1 MPSQLD
7 RIAALEGG
15 IVRDVS
21 NWANVNRGF
30 HSLTGM
36 HTNTKSVL
44 TKVSGSEKFSVSA
57 VGGNQIR
64 GLWQVRLNGTTYYF
78 AATAD
83 GKIKRINGAT
93 ITNLATGL
101 SDAYWDGRTIGAIF
115 FMAGGTTNGNK
126 KILSTLAVQNVG
138 VAAPASAVTLAD
150 GGAAGSPNG
159 TYTYK
164 HTYYNSLSNQ
174 ESDSSVVSASITVA
188 SRKILVSGLG
198 GAVDTQV
205 DFQRIYRTT
214 GTGSG
219 IWLRVAE
226 IAAATTTYLDNI
238 ADSALGIAYTDDNGV
253 PPAASYLELF
263 NGMMFYAGLA
273 TPNESRI
280 AVSGVLRPE
289 ACDADNVYD
298 LEPDEDDIITGIKK
312 FGQAI
317 AVYKQTSIWLGAGST
332 PDGMDFV
339 KTRVAEGALGN
350 WGIIPF
356 NSMHWYLG
364 EKGVFTFNGL
374 TEQYMS
380 SAIEELYKTF
390 DLTTLANASG
400 VYYKPL
406 NLLIWNVRTA
416 GVSDFDSWL
425 MYNIKTQEWSTRSHA
440 TSKLSTY
447 KDVFGRSVLWMG
459 GVNGYTYN
467 GDRGNADDGTDIV
480 VDIILRGIC
489 LGFKDK
495 QPDLDQLYC
504 FRHIELLYDANGGSE
519 PVTISYAL
527 DDPDSTYYS
536 AVNPADGTSVFTP
549 TTGERIRFDIPELHA
564 YGRLIFVRIQ
574 ASSQEALIIRG
585 VRVEGN
591 GLGRR

>member
-1 MPSQLD
+1 
-7 RIAALEGG
+7 
-15 IVRDVS
+15 V
-21 NWANVNRGF
+21 
-30 HSLTGM
+30 
-36 HTNTKSVL
+36 
-44 TKVSGSEKFSVSA
+44 
-57 VGGNQIR
+57 
-64 GLWQVRLNGTTYYF
+64 
-78 AATAD
+78 
-83 GKIKRINGAT
+83 
-93 ITNLATGL
+93 
-101 SDAYWDGRTIGAIF
+101 AY
-115 FMAGGTTNGNK
+115 
-126 KILSTLAVQNVG
+126 S
-138 VAAPASAVTLAD
+138 
-150 GGAAGSPNG
+150 
-159 TYTYK
+159 
-164 HTYYNSLSNQ
+164 
-174 ESDSSVVSASITVA
+174 
-188 SRKILVSGLG
+188 
-198 GAVDTQV
+198 
-205 DFQRIYRTT
+205 
-214 GTGSG
+214 
-219 IWLRVAE
+219 
-226 IAAATTTYLDNI
+226 
-238 ADSALGIAYTDDNGV
+238 DDNGV
-253 PPAASYLELF
+253 PPAASYLELY

-273 TPNESRI
+273 NPNESRI

-298 LEPDEDDIITGIKK
+298 LEPDEEDIITGIRK

-317 AVYKQTSIWLGAGST
+317 AVYKQTSIWLGSGSI

-339 KTRVAEGALGN
+339 KTRVNEGALGN

-356 NSMHWYLG
+356 ASMHWYLG

-374 TEQYMS
+374 NETYMS
-380 SAIEELYKTF
+380 SAIEELYKTL

-416 GVSDFDSWL
+416 GESDFDHWL
-425 MYNIKTQEWSTRSHA
+425 MYNIKTREWSTRQHA

-447 KDVFGRSVLWMG
+447 KDAFGRSVLWMG

-504 FRHIELLYDANGGSE
+504 FRHIEVLYDPNGGSE
-519 PVTISYAL
+519 EVTISFAL
-527 DDPDSTYYS
+527 DEPDSTYHS
-536 AVNPADGTSVFTP
+536 AVNPADGSSVFTP
-549 TTGERIRFDIPELHA
+549 TTGNRVRFDIPELHA

-574 ASSQEALIIRG
+574 ASSQEALTIRG